1 MNYEDMSD
9 LEINKAVACKLG
21 LRFFIKPNSN
31 GNQTEDWIYGGIGSP
46 HEMTELAD
54 YCNSWAD
61 MGPLI
66 FRTPIDIECDDTFFG
81 DNFIAGESLW
91 VAHNPNGSHYHHKN
105 PLRAAAIVY
114 LMMENEK

>member
-31 GNQTEDWIYGGIGSP
+31 GNQTEDWVYGGIGSP
-46 HEMTELAD
+46 NEMTELAD

-61 MGPLI
+61 MGSI
-66 FRTPIDIECDDTFFG
+66 IEREKIGGHFGKATPNLYFALSRDENNICTH
-81 DNFIAGESLW
+81 
-91 VAHNPNGSHYHHKN
+91 VN

-114 LMMENEK
+114 LMMEVK